1 MDKTI
6 IDVLYEENQKIDR
19 FLEEHGEIS
28 LRKNVDNNFR
38 KALLLSIAS
47 YFEHE
52 IGEIILRAIPNQLWI
67 LLKTKLSSV
76 STILILIGTV
86 KMLTNSLAYLE
97 VALNNLCRR
106 S

>member
-52 IGEIILRAIPNQLWI
+52 IGEIIFI
-67 LLKTKLSSV
+67 KL
-76 STILILIGTV
+76 
-86 KMLTNSLAYLE
+86 
-97 VALNNLCRR
+97 
-106 S
+106 